1 MIFDNLLFMRNS
13 IFIFVALILFSFTPT
28 KDEPYVLWNKER
40 KLLWSDFNAK
50 PNNLGAEAAMTSS
63 SIEFG
68 YSATN
73 TKYQF
78 QIISKFF
85 PNLSWSIK
93 SKQSNYI
100 LQHEQLHF
108 DITEL
113 YTRKLIKS
121 IQDNVKT
128 KKDVN
133 KISVLVQKNM
143 SDWNKDQDLYDKE
156 TKHSINTEKQAYWN
170 EYVNSQLDSMQK
182 YTNYKFVKIL
192 K

>member
-1 MIFDNLLFMRNS
+1 MRNS
-13 IFIFVALILFSFTPT
+13 IFIFVALFLFSFTPT

-50 PNNLGAEAAMTSS
+50 PNNIGAEAAMTSS

-73 TKYQF
+73 SKYQF

-128 KKDVN
+128 KKDVS

-143 SDWNKDQDLYDKE
+143 SDWNKAQDLYDKE

-170 EYVNSQLDSMQK
+170 EYVYSQLDSMQK